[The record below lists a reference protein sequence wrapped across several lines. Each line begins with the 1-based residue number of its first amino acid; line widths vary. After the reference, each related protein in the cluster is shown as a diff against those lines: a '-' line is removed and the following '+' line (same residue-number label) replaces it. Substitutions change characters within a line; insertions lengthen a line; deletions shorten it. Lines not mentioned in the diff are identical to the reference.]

1 MTEAE
6 RKACKQRVKA
16 GLRMLRRSKG
26 MRDELSQRWIDAKCA
41 RCMACPRFAASR
53 LAVRK
58 LRLSWLVE

>member
-16 GLRMLRRSKG
+16 DLKRLRRSKG
-26 MRDELSQRWIDAKCA
+26 TRDELSQRWIDAKCA
-41 RCMACPRFAASR
+41 RCMACPRFAAGR

-58 LRLSWLVE
+58 LRLSWFLE